1 MNLNLDLNIDPN
13 LNDYNSNVS
22 TIENNITIQIL
33 NKKTNCKYDLTI
45 TQESDYWIKYK
56 KFFEN
61 LSDLFEL
68 LENAFNKQ
76 KWSVISETSEE
87 IYIDIQV
94 EGVFG
99 FNLVLIIPKEKEENA
114 YLHRHIKQLEE
125 KIHIIDT
132 RLKDLENN

>member
-13 LNDYNSNVS
+13 FNDYTSNVS

-33 NKKTNCKYDLTI
+33 NKKTNCKYELII
-45 TQESDYWIKYK
+45 TQDSDYWIKYK

-61 LSDLFEL
+61 FSDLFEL

-76 KWSVISETSEE
+76 KWSVINESSEE

>member
-1 MNLNLDLNIDPN
+1 MDLNLDLNNDQN
-13 LNDYNSNVS
+13 FNDYNTNVS
-22 TIENNITIQIL
+22 TIENNITIEIL
-33 NKKTNCKYDLTI
+33 NKKTNCKYDLII
-45 TQESDYWIKYK
+45 TQESEYWIKYN

-61 LSDLFEL
+61 FSDLFNL
-68 LENAFNKQ
+68 LKNSFNKQ

-87 IYIDIQV
+87 IYIDFII

-114 YLHRHIKQLEE
+114 YLYRYIKLLEE
-125 KIHIIDT
+125 KINNMEE

>member
-13 LNDYNSNVS
+13 FNDYNSNVS

-33 NKKTNCKYDLTI
+33 NKKTTCKYDLTI

>member
-13 LNDYNSNVS
+13 FNDYTSNVS

-33 NKKTNCKYDLTI
+33 NKKTNCKYELII
-45 TQESDYWIKYK
+45 TQDSDYWIKYK

-61 LSDLFEL
+61 FSDLFEP

-76 KWSVISETSEE
+76 KWSVINESSEE

>member
-1 MNLNLDLNIDPN
+1 MKLNLDLNIDPN